1 MRWSMKRYPACAI
14 VVFLLALPA
23 VSAAQSEKVAFYA
36 LKKMEARLEKP
47 ISLREY
53 SRLLKETKSSV
64 DPYLRTSE
72 AGTDGDMSLLMA
84 NVMSHYG
91 NIGFIRKEAI
101 MGPYI
106 HLDPARVRMYSAK
119 SIAKARNFSALL
131 EQYPEADKP
140 VEEGGALDRDPS
152 DRGRDFDQL
161 RYGPVLDLHRFLPI
175 VERKNAQDLDQ
186 LTKTFLL
193 RHAETPEGK
202 SEIQK
207 LLLENRQ
214 LKEENK
220 KLRDELDLL
229 KSGLQN
235 SGR

>member
-119 SIAKARNFSALL
+119 SIAKARNFSALM
-131 EQYPEADKP
+131 EQYPEAGKP
-140 VEEGGALDRDPS
+140 VEGGVRLIGTLPTGEGISISSGTDPCWTS
-152 DRGRDFDQL
+152 IVSCPSWNGRTL
-161 RYGPVLDLHRFLPI
+161 RI
-175 VERKNAQDLDQ
+175 W
-186 LTKTFLL
+186 T
-193 RHAETPEGK
+193 
-202 SEIQK
+202 S
-207 LLLENRQ
+207 
-214 LKEENK
+214 
-220 KLRDELDLL
+220 
-229 KSGLQN
+229 
-235 SGR
+235 